1 MTRDDIQKTIIET
14 GSAIDEI
21 NQKLVLVSDLT
32 EKELLL
38 QELKR
43 MEYRMLQYKDRLGKL
58 DMN

>member
-1 MTRDDIQKTIIET
+1 MTRDDIQKSIDET

-21 NQKLVLVSDLT
+21 NQKLVQVRDSA
-32 EKELLL
+32 EKEQLL